1 MGEGEAERGVWKVLK
16 PRNLK
21 KWGGGGGVSKR
32 SKSYFQIILS
42 VVGIIFNI
50 KTIFLVCTGEN

>member
-21 KWGGGGGVSKR
+21 KWGLGGFSGR

-42 VVGIIFNI
+42 VVGIF
-50 KTIFLVCTGEN
+50 FY

>member
-21 KWGGGGGVSKR
+21 KRGVVAEGGRGKLVKEVKVILR
-32 SKSYFQIILS
+32 SFS
-42 VVGIIFNI
+42 V
-50 KTIFLVCTGEN
+50 

>member
-21 KWGGGGGVSKR
+21 KWGVGGVSRR

-42 VVGIIFNI
+42 VVGNIFN
-50 KTIFLVCTGEN
+50 